1 MFWAVNRQ
9 YPGELMNAKQMWMV
23 RAGEGSQFITE
34 FIEGSKIA
42 IGWGEIGGVSRE
54 ELIKRV
60 NQVWPADNKFK
71 AANSAGQVYR
81 FINEIVIGDEG
92 RHDSSQD

>member
-1 MFWAVNRQ
+1 MQSRCGWLGQVKGHVYNRV
-9 YPGELMNAKQMWMV
+9 YRRIKDSHWMGRN
-23 RAGEGSQFITE
+23 RATTEG
-34 FIEGSKIA
+34 GLAGRK
-42 IGWGEIGGVSRE
+42 
-54 ELIKRV
+54 LIKRV